1 MKITRQQLA
10 NIIKEELEA
19 SDLPDR
25 PEDVEAVE
33 DAWAGG
39 DDLVQAVDYV
49 KVLTGEEN
57 VSKPEV
63 LDIIVKEIRRR
74 ISEKKD
80 GNKATV
86 KYNADP
92 ALKGDQTK
100 LPDSLQ
106 KGIIDAAEKD
116 GTLKEADLAKSE
128 QYYDAIAESLFS
140 VNMGG
145 PVPPEE
151 IAYAVQA
158 LREMADELEREG

>member
-63 LDIIVKEIRRR
+63 LDIIVKETRRR
-74 ISEKKD
+74 ISE
-80 GNKATV
+80 
-86 KYNADP
+86 
-92 ALKGDQTK
+92 
-100 LPDSLQ
+100 
-106 KGIIDAAEKD
+106 
-116 GTLKEADLAKSE
+116 
-128 QYYDAIAESLFS
+128 
-140 VNMGG
+140 
-145 PVPPEE
+145 
-151 IAYAVQA
+151 
-158 LREMADELEREG
+158 